1 MFTVKCGK
9 TTQKFDI
16 WEEAKAFAEKESWLQ
31 NSQAVIFNKKGDA
44 AFVRIP

>member
-1 MFTVKCGK
+1 MFTVKIGK
-9 TTQKFDI
+9 TTQKFDN

-31 NSQAVIFNKKGDA
+31 NAQAVIFNKRGDA